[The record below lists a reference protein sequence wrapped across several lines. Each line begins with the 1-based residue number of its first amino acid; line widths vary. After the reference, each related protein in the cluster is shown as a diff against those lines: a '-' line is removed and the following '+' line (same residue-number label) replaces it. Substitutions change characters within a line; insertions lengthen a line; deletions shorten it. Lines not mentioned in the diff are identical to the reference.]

1 MKCPLCGGTTF
12 LRSTSV
18 ILGCEE
24 EAEAKVCEHCGY
36 ILAFNDKV
44 VQEQAKRKGNLQKLK
59 AQLKRAK
66 ENEKLYKPKLP
77 SFDKEKLELEEC
89 HKKLILLIKHN
100 PSDPDI
106 RNLET
111 RIDELKEIIDRK
123 ASSLMFVKYNE
134 ILRNIDYLKDQIDKE
149 ETLIKQKQY

>member
-12 LRSTSV
+12 LRSTPV

-36 ILAFNDKV
+36 ILAFNNKA
-44 VQEQAKRKGNLQKLK
+44 VQEQAKRKSNLQKLK
-59 AQLKRAK
+59 AQLKKAK

-100 PSDPDI
+100 PTDPDI

>member
-12 LRSTSV
+12 LKSQPV
-18 ILGCEE
+18 ILGCEQV
-24 EAEAKVCEHCGY
+24 AEARVCEHCGY

-44 VQEQAKRKGNLQKLK
+44 VQEQAKRRSNLQKLK
-59 AQLKRAK
+59 VQLKKAQ

-77 SFDKEKLELEEC
+77 SFDKEKLELDEC

-100 PSDPDI
+100 PIDPDI

-111 RIDELKEIIDRK
+111 RIDELKEIIDKK
-123 ASSLMFVKYNE
+123 ASSLILIKYRE

-149 ETLIKQKQY
+149 EALIRQNQY